1 MAHQNKEKIIGTV
14 IESLPNAMFKVI
26 FKDEEGN
33 QSEQLT
39 FLAGKMRLHRIRILV
54 GDRVEVE
61 KDEYGG
67 KGRIVRRL

>member
-1 MAHQNKEKIIGTV
+1 MAHQIKEKIVGTV

-26 FKDEEGN
+26 FDDKGTQGEM
-33 QSEQLT
+33 LT

-54 GDRVEVE
+54 GDKVEIE
-61 KDEYGG
+61 IDEYGG

>member
-1 MAHQNKEKIIGTV
+1 MAHQDKEKIVGTV

-26 FKDEEGN
+26 FKDENGN

>member
-1 MAHQNKEKIIGTV
+1 MAHQDKEKIVGTV

-26 FKDEEGN
+26 FKDESGN